1 MSILDLLWIHSISYL
16 GSMTNTALAP
26 LPSPSS
32 ITDAEAMPWVPIAP
46 GFSFKL
52 IRATSDDDVWVEL
65 LRLEPGTTIPRH
77 RHTGEVHAYTL
88 AGRRELLDTGE
99 IAGPGSYVYEPPGT
113 VDSWRAIGTAPLL
126 VFVTVRGAIE
136 YLDERGAVIK
146 RSTAMTATE
155 AYRRGCAS

>member
-1 MSILDLLWIHSISYL
+1 
-16 GSMTNTALAP
+16 MTNAAP
-26 LPSPSS
+26 APAPAPAFRPSPAP
-32 ITDAEAMPWVPIAP
+32 IADAEAMPWVPIAP

-52 IRATSDDDVWVEL
+52 IRATTDDDVWVEL

-88 AGRRELLDTGE
+88 AGQRELLDTGE
-99 IAGPGSYVYEPPGT
+99 IVGAGSYVYEPSGN
-113 VDSWRAIGTAPLL
+113 VDSWRAVGTVPLL

-136 YLDERGAVIK
+136 YLDDRGLVIK
-146 RSTAMTATE
+146 SSTATTAAE

>member
-1 MSILDLLWIHSISYL
+1 MSILELSWIQPNGYPR
-16 GSMTNTALAP
+16 SMTNTALTSLPPAAP
-26 LPSPSS
+26 SA
-32 ITDAEAMPWVPIAP
+32 DAEALPWVPIAP

-88 AGRRELLDTGE
+88 AGQRELLDTGE
-99 IAGPGSYVYEPPGT
+99 VLGAGSYVYEPPGN
-113 VDSWRAIGTAPLL
+113 VDSWRAVGTAPLL

-136 YLDERGAVIK
+136 YLDERDAVIQ
-146 RSTAMTATE
+146 RSTASTAAE

>member
-1 MSILDLLWIHSISYL
+1 
-16 GSMTNTALAP
+16 MTNTALA
-26 LPSPSS
+26 
-32 ITDAEAMPWVPIAP
+32 DDMPWVPISP

-77 RHTGEVHAYTL
+77 RPTGEVHAYTL
-88 AGRRELLDTGE
+88 AGQRELLDTGE
-99 IAGPGSYVYEPPGT
+99 IAGPGSYVYEPPGNI
-113 VDSWRAIGTAPLL
+113 DSWRAIGTAPLL

-136 YLDERGAVIK
+136 YLDERDMVVK
-146 RSTAMTATE
+146 RSTATTAIE